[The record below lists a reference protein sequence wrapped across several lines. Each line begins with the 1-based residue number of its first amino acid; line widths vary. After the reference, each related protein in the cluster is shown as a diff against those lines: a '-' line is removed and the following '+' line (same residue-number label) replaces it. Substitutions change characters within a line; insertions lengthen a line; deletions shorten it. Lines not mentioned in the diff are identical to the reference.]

1 MNNPC
6 GMCKDQTSK
15 TSRGNAHEYLT
26 EVDEPRIFQ
35 GPRGPGYREQDYR
48 CEVCRAK
55 FTWSSNR
62 HDLGWTLWE
71 G

>member
-1 MNNPC
+1 MNSC
-6 GMCKDQTSK
+6 GMCKEQVKK
-15 TSRGNAHEYLT
+15 THRGNAHEYLAAM
-26 EVDEPRIFQ
+26 DEPRVFRGQQ
-35 GPRGPGYREQDYR
+35 GRGYREQDYR

-62 HDLGWTLWE
+62 NDLAWTLWE